1 MTRTRDKKDTTG
13 TEQSIEMLTRLN
25 TSSKLETDWLT
36 TGFKYM
42 RLVRDLVRDRV
53 RRKRDE
59 KNKEGN
65 EGMEVYGMK
74 EINDRDFKNHM

>member
-1 MTRTRDKKDTTG
+1 MRTRDKKDTTG
-13 TEQSIEMLTRLN
+13 TEQSIEMLLTRLN

-53 RRKRDE
+53 RRKRSIGRNQYIQLDE
-59 KNKEGN
+59 A
-65 EGMEVYGMK
+65 
-74 EINDRDFKNHM
+74 